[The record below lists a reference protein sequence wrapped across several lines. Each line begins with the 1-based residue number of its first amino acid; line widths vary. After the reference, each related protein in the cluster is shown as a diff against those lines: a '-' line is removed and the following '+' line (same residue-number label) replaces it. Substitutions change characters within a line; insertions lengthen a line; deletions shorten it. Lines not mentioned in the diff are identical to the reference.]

1 MRYDTFVSAACC
13 PALTREFA
21 FMSIRFAA
29 ASRSASP
36 VLARILTRLVPPEPA
51 NDTGADSDGE
61 LGGRDQLLRLA
72 LRHFSD
78 YGLAAASVA
87 RDKARAAF
95 HAHAAED
102 YQMWLAICRTLDR
115 RMADATQRHLGQ
127 RGYAPSPFGQTRPAQ
142 RRPTLVRLSPRSF

>member
-1 MRYDTFVSAACC
+1 
-13 PALTREFA
+13 
-21 FMSIRFAA
+21 MSIRFAA
-29 ASRSASP
+29 AGRSASP

-51 NDTGADSDGE
+51 NDTGTDRDDE
-61 LGGRDQLLRLA
+61 MGGRDQLLRVA

-95 HAHAAED
+95 HARAVED

-127 RGYAPSPFGQTRPAQ
+127 RHLGQFHLGQNHLGQNHLGQQNAGQPQ
-142 RRPTLVRLSPRSF
+142 CGPRRSNLVRLHPRSF